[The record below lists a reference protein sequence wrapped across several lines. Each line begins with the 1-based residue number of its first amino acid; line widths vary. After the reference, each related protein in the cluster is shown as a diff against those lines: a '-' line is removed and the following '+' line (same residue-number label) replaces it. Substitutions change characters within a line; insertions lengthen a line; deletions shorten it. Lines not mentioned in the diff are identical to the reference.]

1 MFIVAPLI
9 RAHLIKNRDLIMNEA
24 KYINGFMKL
33 LMKQHNTGI
42 KWTDAEKHKLK
53 QSLRHLAAYMPAL
66 FLFLLPC
73 GLLLLPVLAEIM
85 DRRKISRDGSGA

>member
-1 MFIVAPLI
+1 
-9 RAHLIKNRDLIMNEA
+9 MNEA
-24 KYINGFMKL
+24 KHINGFMKL
-33 LMKQHNTGI
+33 LMKHHNTGI
-42 KWTDAEKHKLK
+42 KWTGAEKHELK
-53 QSLRHLAAYMPAL
+53 QYLKRLTAYVPAL